1 MSPHAILGLIT
12 YIIFVIQA
20 IIGITQYYFPSLYGG
35 IDNAKAI
42 WKYHRINGYVLL
54 ILSFATIAAAAET
67 GTGKNVLGLKLW
79 AIIVASIITLIG
91 VLPRIKKQKLGL

>member
-1 MSPHAILGLIT
+1 MSPHGILGLIT

-20 IIGITQYYFPSLYGG
+20 IIGITQYYFPNLYGG
-35 IDNAKAI
+35 IDNAKAV
-42 WKYHRINGYVLL
+42 WKYHRMSGYVLL

-67 GTGKNVLGLKLW
+67 GTGKGLGLKLW

-91 VLPRIKKQKLGL
+91 VLPRVKKQKLGL